1 MLAMESVSTNV
12 EPLIYQP
19 SSRLNRWWRV
29 GATAFCFTLFGVGG
43 LTLSTSWFPFLR
55 LVIRN
60 QDKRNQLTQDSI
72 RHSFR
77 FFMWITEF
85 LGVLTLRIEGAELF
99 KQDKGCLVIANHP
112 SLLDYVILASVMP
125 RCDCIVKE
133 SLLRNF
139 FMSGVI
145 KSAGYMANA
154 DSDLLLELCKEKLD
168 RGGTLVVFP
177 EGTRTTPNQP
187 IKLQRGAANIALRCD
202 ANIRVVHIR
211 CEPVMLT
218 KQGKWYNIPPAKPV
232 FTISIKEKLEIQQ
245 FKTTSETSLAMA
257 ARRLT
262 SELQHQLT
270 LRTDFTSEITA
281 MNELELQNEIKSLII
296 ESLNLEDISV
306 DDIKNSA
313 PLFGEGLGL
322 DSIDALE
329 LGLAL
334 KNSYGVV
341 LSAESDDTRK
351 HFYSVDTLAA
361 FVASQRK

>member
-1 MLAMESVSTNV
+1 MEAVNTNINSFIRQ
-12 EPLIYQP
+12 LFL
-19 SSRLNRWWRV
+19 RLKHWWRL
-29 GATAFCFTLFGVGG
+29 GAITFCFILFGVGG
-43 LTLSTSWFPFLR
+43 LTLSTACFPLLR
-55 LVIRN
+55 LFVRN
-60 QDKRNQLTQDSI
+60 EGKRHQLTQDSI

-77 FFMWITEF
+77 FFMWVAEF

-99 KQDKGCLVIANHP
+99 KQDKGCLVVANHP

-125 RCDCIVKE
+125 RCDCIVKG
-133 SLLRNF
+133 SLLSNF

-145 KSAGYMANA
+145 KSAGYMANSN
-154 DSDLLLELCKEKLD
+154 SDLLLEECKEKIS
-168 RGGTLVVFP
+168 RGGTLLIFP
-177 EGTRTTPNQP
+177 EGTRSVPKQP

-202 ANIRVVHIR
+202 ADIRIVHIW

-218 KQGKWYNIPPAKPV
+218 KQDKWYKVPPDKTIYTV
-232 FTISIKEKLEIQQ
+232 FIRNKLEIQP
-245 FKTTSETSLAMA
+245 FKIESEKSLAIA

-262 SELQHQLT
+262 SELKNQLT
-270 LRTDFTSEITA
+270 HPFYFTSEITG
-281 MNELELQNEIKSLII
+281 MNELELQKEIKLLII

-306 DDIKNSA
+306 DDIRSSA

-341 LSAESDDTRK
+341 LSAESDETRK
-351 HFYSVDTLAA
+351 HFYSVETLAT
-361 FVASQRK
+361 FVVSQRK